1 MNNDNIINKAG
12 VVAYRT
18 MADGTTEVL
27 LISYR
32 KFKNIWIFPVG
43 TVEEGESLEDAA
55 RRECMEESGWLVE
68 IQDNLGFVELEQD
81 GFLKR
86 FSFFNALPIR
96 DTDDYEKDRDRIWV
110 NADQLNDFISE
121 LFKPIAIEFKNK
133 INSDH

>member
-1 MNNDNIINKAG
+1 MNKDNVINKAG

-18 MADGTTEVL
+18 KADGTTEVL
-27 LISYR
+27 LISSR
-32 KFKNIWIFPVG
+32 KFKDTWIFPVG

-68 IQDNLGFVELEQD
+68 IQDDLGFVELEQD

-86 FSFFNALPIR
+86 FSFFNALPIK
-96 DTDDYEKDRDRIWV
+96 DTDVYEKDRDRIWV
-110 NADQLNDFISE
+110 NADHLNDYISE